1 MKYDEYKAFPY
12 PVLRPNS
19 DDYLDCDFQTT
30 VNFSTEKQT
39 ILVDVSFA
47 ISSSDILKQ
56 VELGD
61 AEFVAMVSCRDTY
74 FQHMI
79 RTNERKT
86 QASFAMGDLKG
97 AVVVN
102 PYVIVKNQIKNYTSP
117 DINPEFDIE
126 AFIFNE
132 GDVLAQDQAEFFY
145 FDQESFKPI
154 TSLFDFVYR
163 DNQPDGEW
171 GIDFDSDHIQ
181 IVLSKKTKETIDN
194 ARASNFKNKVI
205 LMNSIY
211 FSAVM
216 QAVQKIQHPDKAY
229 EDKKWAKVFEK
240 NAHNKNCNLE
250 NDDAYVIAQT
260 LLQYP
265 LKRMNE
271 YVFKEKDSEQ

>member
-30 VNFSTEKQT
+30 VNFSTEKQM

-47 ISSSDILKQ
+47 ISSPEILEQ
-56 VELGD
+56 VELGN

-117 DINPEFDIE
+117 DINPEFGIE

>member
-47 ISSSDILKQ
+47 ISSPEILEQ
-56 VELGD
+56 VELGN

-74 FQHMI
+74 FQYMI

-102 PYVIVKNQIKNYTSP
+102 PYVIVKTQIQNYTSP
-117 DINPEFDIE
+117 DINPEFGAE
-126 AFIFNE
+126 AFTFKE
-132 GDVLAQDQAEFFY
+132 GDVLAQDEPYLVY

-154 TSLFDFVYR
+154 TSLFDFVHR

-171 GIDFDSDHIQ
+171 SIDFDSDHIQ

-250 NDDAYVIAQT
+250 NDDAYMIAQT
-260 LLQYP
+260 LLQHP

-271 YVFKEKDSEQ
+271 YVFKEKDSE

>member
-12 PVLRPNS
+12 PVLRLNS

-30 VNFSTEKQT
+30 VNFSTEKQM

-47 ISSSDILKQ
+47 ISSPEILEQ
-56 VELGD
+56 VELGN

-117 DINPEFDIE
+117 DINPEFGIE

>member
-47 ISSSDILKQ
+47 ISSPEILEQ
-56 VELGD
+56 VELGK

-102 PYVIVKNQIKNYTSP
+102 PYVIVKSLIQNYTSP
-117 DINPEFDIE
+117 DINPEFGAE
-126 AFIFNE
+126 AFSFKE
-132 GDVLAQDQAEFFY
+132 GDVLAQDEPYLVY

-154 TSLFDFVYR
+154 TSLFDFVHR
-163 DNQPDGEW
+163 DNLPDGEW
-171 GIDFDSDHIQ
+171 SIDFDSDHIQ

-194 ARASNFKNKVI
+194 ARSSNFKNKVI

-250 NDDAYVIAQT
+250 NDDAYVIAQM
-260 LLQYP
+260 LLQHP

-271 YVFKEKDSEQ
+271 YVFKEKDSE

>member
-30 VNFSTEKQT
+30 VNFSTEKQM

-47 ISSSDILKQ
+47 ISSPEILEQ
-56 VELGD
+56 VELGN

>member
-39 ILVDVSFA
+39 ILVDVSFD
-47 ISSSDILKQ
+47 ISSPEILEQ
-56 VELGD
+56 VELGN

-102 PYVIVKNQIKNYTSP
+102 PYVIVKTQIQNYTSP
-117 DINPEFDIE
+117 DINAEFGAE
-126 AFIFNE
+126 AFTFKE
-132 GDVLAQDQAEFFY
+132 GDVLAQDEPYLVY

-154 TSLFDFVYR
+154 TSLFDFVHR

-171 GIDFDSDHIQ
+171 SIDFDSDHIQ

-216 QAVQKIQHPDKAY
+216 QAVLKIQHPDKAY
-229 EDKKWAKVFEK
+229 EDKKWAKAFEK

-250 NDDAYVIAQT
+250 SDDAYVVAQT

-271 YVFKEKDSEQ
+271 YVFKEKDSE

>member
-47 ISSSDILKQ
+47 ISSPEILEQ
-56 VELGD
+56 VELGN